1 MQRDA
6 TALVDSVVALSYWM
20 RGAITYDQLMEKTP
34 GERDRIATF
43 IEKRLEQE
51 SKKKGGFVVY

>member
-6 TALVDSVVALSYWM
+6 MSLVDSVVALSYWM
-20 RGAITYDQLMEKTP
+20 RGGATYENIMHMTP
-34 GERDRIATF
+34 GERDRLAQF

-51 SKKKGGFVVY
+51 SKKKGGFAIY